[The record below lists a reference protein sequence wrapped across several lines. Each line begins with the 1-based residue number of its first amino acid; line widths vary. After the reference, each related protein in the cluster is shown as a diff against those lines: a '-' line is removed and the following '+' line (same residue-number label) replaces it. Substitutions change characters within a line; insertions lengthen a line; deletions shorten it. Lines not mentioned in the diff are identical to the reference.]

1 MGGKASRDKG
11 ANFEREIVNW
21 HKDRGVDA
29 ERIPLSGAVKGNYSG
44 DIKSGPQLALLAE
57 CKRRA
62 RAYQDLYD
70 ALDQDDSDMLFVR
83 RDRGRTLVV
92 LPIETYEAVLEWLG
106 WIDKKGQGDD
116 VS

>member
-44 DIKSGPQLALLAE
+44 DIKIGPQLALLAE

-106 WIDKKGQGDD
+106 WIDKRGQGDD

>member
-21 HKDRGVDA
+21 HKARNVDA

-44 DIKSGPQLALLAE
+44 DLKIGPEQALLAE

-62 RAYQDLYD
+62 RAWQDLYN
-70 ALDQDDSDMLFVR
+70 ALDQDGSDMMFIR
-83 RDRGRTLVV
+83 KDRERTLVV
-92 LPIETYEAVLEWLG
+92 LPLETYEAFLEWIG
-106 WIDKKGQGDD
+106 WKEK
-116 VS
+116 

>member
-21 HKDRGVDA
+21 HKERGVEA
-29 ERIPLSGAVKGNYSG
+29 ERVPLSGAVKGNYKG
-44 DIKSGPQLALLAE
+44 DLKIGPEQALLAE

-70 ALDQDDSDMLFVR
+70 ALDQDDSDMLFIR
-83 RDRGRTLVV
+83 KDRGRTLVV
-92 LPIETYEAVLEWLG
+92 LPIETYECFLQWIG
-106 WIDKKGQGDD
+106 WKND
-116 VS
+116 

>member
-21 HKDRGVDA
+21 HKARNVDA

-44 DIKSGPQLALLAE
+44 DLKIGPEQALLAE

-62 RAYQDLYD
+62 RAWQGLYD
-70 ALDQDDSDMLFVR
+70 ALDQDGSDMLFIR
-83 RDRGRTLVV
+83 KDRERTLVV
-92 LPIETYEAVLEWLG
+92 LPLETYEAFLEWIG
-106 WIDKKGQGDD
+106 WKEK
-116 VS
+116 

>member
-1 MGGKASRDKG
+1 MGGKASRDKC

-21 HKDRGVDA
+21 HKDRGVAA
-29 ERIPLSGAVKGNYSG
+29 ELIPLSGAVKGNYSG
-44 DIKSGPQLALLAE
+44 DIKIGPQLALLAE

-106 WIDKKGQGDD
+106 WIDKKGQDDD